1 MALLR
6 LLVAYLLTRGEL
18 QALLTSPSVL
28 STRLVAPS
36 RYGLATAMAAGIV
49 LFVLPR
55 TVAYGA
61 ALLALALGIFEH
73 LWRHFGLPAQNVYG
87 YALALLLVLAG
98 SDWLVARVQRRVYSP
113 RSPP

>member
-1 MALLR
+1 MRIAGSGADLPRWRRSVLPAVMALLR

-73 LWRHFGLPAQNVYG
+73 LWRHFGLPAIT
-87 YALALLLVLAG
+87 
-98 SDWLVARVQRRVYSP
+98 SRCKRARP
-113 RSPP
+113 